1 MNKREAIESLK
12 VPGRVYVRWSGNYW
26 WDVVELP
33 KHRVVLH
40 CGTQDIAKLHAGRI
54 NKAFRPWQ
62 MVRLQHKCGKWRRVG
77 R

>member
-1 MNKREAIESLK
+1 MTDLR

-40 CGTQDIAKLHAGRI
+40 CGTQDLAHERADRMNKVFKRVQEMLGGRETKTC
-54 NKAFRPWQ
+54 KAWGRG
-62 MVRLQHKCGKWRRVG
+62 CGR
-77 R
+77 